1 METRLN
7 SGLLRDNCYCTSGKT
22 SLVLTDQSSNHKIR
36 FLLVGTFQDVLQVIF
51 FRYTGDTDLYSIF
64 LRMYFVYPLLTFLGM
79 VMDFL
84 PLLRF
89 VLFQV

>member
-7 SGLLRDNCYCTSGKT
+7 AGLLRDNRYCTSGKT
-22 SLVLTDQSSNHKIR
+22 SLVLIDQSSNHKNR

-51 FRYTGDTDLYSIF
+51 FRYTDLYSIF
-64 LRMYFVYPLLTFLGM
+64 LRMYFVYPLLTFLEM

-84 PLLRF
+84 PQLRF
-89 VLFQV
+89 VLFQD